1 MERHETEIQRTDV
14 ERDDEQ
20 SAVIARTMVSVV
32 MAMALMVVL
41 TVVAFSSGGSII
53 A

>member
-14 ERDDEQ
+14 QRDDEQ
-20 SAVIARTMVSVV
+20 SAVIVKTMVGVV
-32 MAMALMVVL
+32 AAMALMVML
-41 TVVAFSSGGSII
+41 TVVAFSSGGSIL